1 MFFCV
6 CVGMYL
12 DCEDG
17 HGFHCDGGS
26 RCISYSLVCDNSYDC
41 SDGADEQ
48 NCCKYINNINCD

>member
-26 RCISYSLVCDNSYDC
+26 RCISYSLVCDNGYDC

-48 NCCKYINNINCD
+48 NCCKHHIVR